1 MRAYDSR
8 TPVYNESD
16 NWPVYQGSEPQ
27 YYIWNGNIKGKI
39 SEVCQ
44 TLKEDI
50 SGTGEG
56 PRATACAFWNEF
68 IPMLRKENRT
78 GGSLNDLIL

>member
-1 MRAYDSR
+1 M
-8 TPVYNESD
+8 
-16 NWPVYQGSEPQ
+16 
-27 YYIWNGNIKGKI
+27 
-39 SEVCQ
+39 
-44 TLKEDI
+44 KEDI

-78 GGSLNDLIL
+78 GGSLNDLIF